1 VGVTTIAWR
10 GSPRLMAVPKSI
22 RGETLKGMGSVVPNF
37 ELYTSFIDLLIL
49 GDLNRCTSIVSV
61 VDGDW

>member
-1 VGVTTIAWR
+1 
-10 GSPRLMAVPKSI
+10 
-22 RGETLKGMGSVVPNF
+22 MGSVVPNF